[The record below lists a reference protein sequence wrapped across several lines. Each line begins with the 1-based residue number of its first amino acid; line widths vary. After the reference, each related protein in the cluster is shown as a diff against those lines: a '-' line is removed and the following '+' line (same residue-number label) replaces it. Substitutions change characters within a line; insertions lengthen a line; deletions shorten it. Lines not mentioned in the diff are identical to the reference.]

1 MAQIATLPTL
11 NKDELDL
18 AQKEQK
24 NATKS
29 RPRRGFF
36 KKCDNLLQR
45 IPPLPEYQ
53 PMAIEHRAAVI
64 HLPDNTFLTLR
75 TLFGLIWTTT
85 YCLGNTPG

>member
-1 MAQIATLPTL
+1 MAQIVTLPTP
-11 NKDELDL
+11 DQDVLDL

-29 RPRRGFF
+29 GPRRGFF

-45 IPPLPEYQ
+45 IPPLPEYH

-64 HLPDNTFLTLR
+64 HLPENTFLTLR

-85 YCLGNTPG
+85 YCLGITSG